1 MKIGIIVSLKRS
13 GNIPVSL
20 GKIIYLYREALTEP
34 AFIEKLHVQAILLES
49 VEIKGE
55 TKQRL
60 QQVILSLDYT
70 LESPGKSQN
79 PNV

>member
-20 GKIIYLYREALTEP
+20 GKIICLYREALTEP

-49 VEIKGE
+49 VEIKRE